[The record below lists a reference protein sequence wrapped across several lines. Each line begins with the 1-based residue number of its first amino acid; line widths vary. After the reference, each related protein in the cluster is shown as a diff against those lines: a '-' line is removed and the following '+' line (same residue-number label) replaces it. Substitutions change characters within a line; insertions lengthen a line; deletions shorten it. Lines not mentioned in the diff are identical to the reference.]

1 MDPSKQ
7 LLLEHKNLNPTIY
20 AYTDTRWSGMIKI
33 GYTTRDAETRIKEQ
47 HPIAT
52 PTKTWKIIFSESAI
66 RSDGSSFDDH
76 DIHKY
81 LRNKGIKNPEG
92 EWFECSFE
100 DLKVAYIAVKNRE
113 LNFEN
118 RINDFKMRPEQ
129 ERAVEKTFRHFND
142 IKNNEPNCI
151 PKFLW
156 NCKMRFGKTFASYQL
171 AKKMGLKKV
180 LIMTFKPAILSAWKN
195 DLETHIDFKGW
206 KFVTTNSS
214 QDELE
219 SISNSNNP
227 IVCFGS
233 FQDFLQLDKKTKCIK
248 SKNKWVHQTKW
259 DLVIFDEYHFGAWR
273 ENAKNLFDK
282 QFSND
287 EENYYNEDLNQ
298 NYDSLD
304 DYNVA
309 DLPISTQHY
318 LYLSG
323 TPFRALNIGEFIE
336 EQIFTWTYTDEQA
349 AKKNWVGE
357 NNPYESLPR
366 MVMMCY
372 QPPENIIKV
381 AMNGEFNEFNLNEFF
396 KANGKDD
403 DAKFVHENEV
413 QQWLN
418 LIRGINNSDSDII
431 NNLKQNKVRM
441 PYHDTR
447 FLDILQHTLW
457 FLPSVSAC
465 FAMKNLLN
473 QKQNKFYQD
482 YKIIVC
488 AGHKAGIGSETLDKL
503 EKEIDNPVQTKSIT
517 LTCGKLTTGVTVKW
531 WTGIFML
538 RNLSSPET
546 YFQAAFRVQSP
557 WEIRDDNNKKII
569 MKKECFIFDF
579 SLNRALKQISDY
591 SINLDPEV
599 NEPKKQIEKLIQFLP
614 VLAYQGA
621 NMDEIDADKILD
633 FSISSTTATLLAKH
647 WKSNV
652 LINIDDATLTRLLNN
667 TEAINTISK
676 IEEFR
681 TIKNDIETI
690 ISKSQTIRDIKKEAS
705 DKDLSNDEQ
714 KELKEKQKEYRSLR
728 EKYRAKLIKLI
739 TRIPIFMYLT
749 DYREQCLK
757 DVILKLEPKLFKKV
771 TGIEISDFELLVSLE
786 LFNNSL
792 MNESIWMFRRYEDK
806 SLEYTGINKQNN
818 NKIGGWDKVKTNDD
832 K

>member
-20 AYTDTRWSGMIKI
+20 AYIDTHWQGMIKI

-47 HPIAT
+47 YPIAT
-52 PTKTWKIIFSESAI
+52 PTKTWKIIFEESAI

-81 LRNKGIKNPEG
+81 LKNKGIKNPEG
-92 EWFECSFE
+92 EWFECSLE

-129 ERAVEKTFRHFND
+129 ERAVEKTFKYFND
-142 IKNNEPNCI
+142 IQNNESNYI

-171 AKKMGLKKV
+171 AKKMGFKKV

-214 QDELE
+214 QYELE

-233 FQDFLQLDKKTKCIK
+233 FQDFLQLDKKTQCIK
-248 SKNKWVHQTKW
+248 SKNTWVHQTNW

-273 ENAKNLFDK
+273 ENAKNLFGK
-282 QFSND
+282 EFSND
-287 EENYYNEDLNQ
+287 EENYYNEDLIQ
-298 NYDSLD
+298 DYDPCD

-309 DLPISTQHY
+309 DLPIQTQHY

-336 EQIFTWTYTDEQA
+336 EQIFTWTYTDEQE

-372 QPPENIIKV
+372 QPPENIIKA
-381 AMNGEFNEFNLNEFF
+381 AMNGEFNEFSLNKFF
-396 KANGKDD
+396 EANGKDD
-403 DAKFVHENEV
+403 DAKFVHENDV

-418 LIRGINNSDSDII
+418 LIRGINNSNSDII

-447 FLDILQHTLW
+447 FLDVLQHTLW

-488 AGHKAGIGSETLDKL
+488 AGHKAGIGSEALDKL

-517 LTCGKLTTGVTVKW
+517 LTCGKLTTGVTVKC

-557 WEIRDDNNKKII
+557 WEIHDDNNKKEI

-591 SINLDPEV
+591 SINLDPEA
-599 NEPKKQIEKLIQFLP
+599 NNPKKQIEKLIQFLP

-633 FSISSTTATLLAKH
+633 FSISSTTATLLAKQ

-652 LINIDDATLTRLLNN
+652 LINIDNATLTRLLNS
-667 TEAINTISK
+667 TRAIEAISK

-690 ISKSQTIRDIKKEAS
+690 ISKSQAIRDIKKEAS
-705 DKDLSNDEQ
+705 DKNLSNDEQ

-739 TRIPIFMYLT
+739 TRIPVFMYLT

-786 LFNNSL
+786 LFNNPL
-792 MNESIWMFRRYEDK
+792 MNEAIWKFRGYEDT

-818 NKIGGWDKVKTNDD
+818 KNIGGWDKVKTNDD

>member
-20 AYTDTRWSGMIKI
+20 AYTDTRWLGKIKI

-47 HPIAT
+47 YPIAT
-52 PTKTWKIIFSESAI
+52 PTKTWKIIFEESAI

-81 LRNKGIKNPEG
+81 LKNKGIKNPEG
-92 EWFECSFE
+92 EWFECSLE
-100 DLKVAYIAVKNRE
+100 DLKAAYIAVKKHE
-113 LNFEN
+113 LNYEN

-129 ERAVEKTFRHFND
+129 ERAVEKTFKYFND
-142 IKNNEPNCI
+142 IQNNEPNYI

-171 AKKMGLKKV
+171 AKKMRFKKV

-195 DLETHIDFKGW
+195 DLETHIDFERW
-206 KFVTTNSS
+206 KFVTTNSPE
-214 QDELE
+214 DELE

-248 SKNKWVHQTKW
+248 SKNKWVHQTNW

-273 ENAKNLFDK
+273 ENAKNLFGTA
-282 QFSND
+282 FSND
-287 EENYYNEDLNQ
+287 EENYYNEDLIQ
-298 NYDSLD
+298 DYDSLD

-336 EQIFTWTYTDEQA
+336 EQIFTWTYTDEQE

-381 AMNGEFNEFNLNEFF
+381 ATNGEFNEFNLNEFF
-396 KANGKDD
+396 KANGKDN

-418 LIRGINNSDSDII
+418 LIRGINNSDSDIT

-447 FLDILQHTLW
+447 FLDVLQHTLW

-488 AGHKAGIGSETLDKL
+488 AGHKAGIGSEALDKL

-517 LTCGKLTTGVTVKW
+517 LTCGKLTTGVTVKC

-557 WEIRDDNNKKII
+557 WEIHDDNNKKEI

-591 SINLDPEV
+591 SINLDPEA
-599 NEPKKQIEKLIQFLP
+599 NNPKKQIEKLIQFLP

-714 KELKEKQKEYRSLR
+714 KELKEKQKEYRLLR

-818 NKIGGWDKVKTNDD
+818 KIGGWDKVKTNDD

>member
-47 HPIAT
+47 YPIVT
-52 PTKTWKIIFSESAI
+52 PTKTWKIIFEESAI

-81 LRNKGIKNPEG
+81 LKNKGIKNGEG
-92 EWFECSFE
+92 EWFECSIE
-100 DLKVAYIAVKNRE
+100 DLKAAYIAVKKRE

-129 ERAVEKTFRHFND
+129 ERAVEKTFKYFND

-156 NCKMRFGKTFASYQL
+156 NCKMRFGKTFVSYQL
-171 AKKMGLKKV
+171 AKKMGFKKV

-195 DLETHIDFKGW
+195 DLETHIDFEGW

-233 FQDFLQLDKKTKCIK
+233 FQDFLQLDKKTQCIK
-248 SKNKWVHQTKW
+248 SKNTWVHQTNW

-273 ENAKNLFDK
+273 ENAKNLFGK
-282 QFSND
+282 EFSND
-287 EENYYNEDLNQ
+287 EENYYNEDLIQ
-298 NYDSLD
+298 DYDPCN

-309 DLPISTQHY
+309 ELPISTQHY

-336 EQIFTWTYTDEQA
+336 EQIFTWTYTDEQE

-381 AMNGEFNEFNLNEFF
+381 ATNGEFNEFNLNEFF
-396 KANGKDD
+396 KANGKDN

-431 NNLKQNKVRM
+431 NNLKQNKVLM
-441 PYHDTR
+441 PYYYTR
-447 FLDILQHTLW
+447 FLDVLQHTLW

-488 AGHKAGIGSETLDKL
+488 AGHKAGIGSEALDKL

-517 LTCGKLTTGVTVKW
+517 LTCGKLTTGVTVKC

-557 WEIRDDNNKKII
+557 WEIHDDNNKKEI

-591 SINLDPEV
+591 SINLDPEA
-599 NEPKKQIEKLIQFLP
+599 NNPKKQIEKLIQFLP

-633 FSISSTTATLLAKH
+633 FSISSTTATLLAKQ

-652 LINIDDATLTRLLNN
+652 LINIDNATLTRLLNS
-667 TEAINTISK
+667 TKAIEAISK

-681 TIKNDIETI
+681 TIKKDIETI
-690 ISKSQTIRDIKKEAS
+690 ISKSQAIRDIKKETS
-705 DKDLSNDEQ
+705 DKNLSNDEK

-739 TRIPIFMYLT
+739 TRIPVFMYLT

-792 MNESIWMFRRYEDK
+792 MNEAIWNFRGYEDK

-818 NKIGGWDKVKTNDD
+818 NSVGGWDKVKTNDD

>member
-20 AYTDTRWSGMIKI
+20 AYTDTRWSGKIKI

-47 HPIAT
+47 YPIAT
-52 PTKTWKIIFSESAI
+52 PTKTWKIIFEESAI

-81 LRNKGIKNPEG
+81 LKNKGIKNPEG
-92 EWFECSFE
+92 EWFECSLE
-100 DLKVAYIAVKNRE
+100 DLKAAYIAVKKRE
-113 LNFEN
+113 LNYEN

-129 ERAVEKTFRHFND
+129 ERAVEKTFKYFND
-142 IKNNEPNCI
+142 IQNNEPNYI
-151 PKFLW
+151 LKFLW

-171 AKKMGLKKV
+171 AKKMGFKKV

-195 DLETHIDFKGW
+195 DLETHIDFEGW

-248 SKNKWVHQTKW
+248 SKNKWVHQTNW

-273 ENAKNLFDK
+273 ENAKNLFGK
-282 QFSND
+282 EFSND
-287 EENYYNEDLNQ
+287 EENYYNEDLIQ
-298 NYDSLD
+298 DYDPCD
-304 DYNVA
+304 DYSVA
-309 DLPISTQHY
+309 DLPIQTQHY

-336 EQIFTWTYTDEQA
+336 EQIFTWTYTDEQE

-357 NNPYESLPR
+357 NNPYELLPR

-372 QPPENIIKV
+372 QPPENIIKA
-381 AMNGEFNEFNLNEFF
+381 AMNVEFNEFSLNKFF
-396 KANGKDD
+396 EANGKDD
-403 DAKFVHENEV
+403 DAKFVHENDV

-418 LIRGINNSDSDII
+418 LIRGINNSDSNII

-447 FLDILQHTLW
+447 FLDVLQHTLW

-488 AGHKAGIGSETLDKL
+488 AGHKAGIGSEALDKL

-517 LTCGKLTTGVTVKW
+517 LTCGKLTTGVTVKC

-557 WEIRDDNNKKII
+557 WEIHDDNNKKEI

-591 SINLDPEV
+591 SINLDPEA
-599 NEPKKQIEKLIQFLP
+599 NNPKKQIEKLIQFLP

-633 FSISSTTATLLAKH
+633 FSISSTTATLLAKQ

-652 LINIDDATLTRLLNN
+652 LINIDNATLTRLLNS
-667 TEAINTISK
+667 TKAIEAISK

-681 TIKNDIETI
+681 TIKKDIETI
-690 ISKSQTIRDIKKEAS
+690 ISKSQAIRDIKKEVS
-705 DKDLSNDEQ
+705 DKNLSNDEK

-739 TRIPIFMYLT
+739 TRIPVFMYLT

-786 LFNNSL
+786 LFNNSI
-792 MNESIWMFRRYEDK
+792 MNEAIWKFRRYEDT

-818 NKIGGWDKVKTNDD
+818 KSIGGWDKVKTNDD

>member
-20 AYTDTRWSGMIKI
+20 AYTDTHWQGMIKI

-47 HPIAT
+47 YPIAT
-52 PTKTWKIIFSESAI
+52 PTKTWKIIFEESAI

-81 LRNKGIKNPEG
+81 LKNKGIKNPEG
-92 EWFECSFE
+92 EWFECSLE
-100 DLKVAYIAVKNRE
+100 DLKAAYIAVEKRE

-129 ERAVEKTFRHFND
+129 ERAVEKTFKYFND
-142 IKNNEPNCI
+142 IQNNEPNCI

-171 AKKMGLKKV
+171 AKKMGFKKV

-195 DLETHIDFKGW
+195 DLETHIDFEGW
-206 KFVTTNSS
+206 KFVTTNSPE
-214 QDELE
+214 DELE
-219 SISNSNNP
+219 SISKSNNP

-233 FQDFLQLDKKTKCIK
+233 FQDFLQLDKKTQCIK
-248 SKNKWVHQTKW
+248 SKNTWVHQTNW

-273 ENAKNLFDK
+273 ENAKNLFGTA
-282 QFSND
+282 FSND
-287 EENYYNEDLNQ
+287 EENYYNEDLIQ
-298 NYDSLD
+298 DYDPCN

-309 DLPISTQHY
+309 ELPISTQHY

-372 QPPENIIKV
+372 QPPENIVKV
-381 AMNGEFNEFNLNEFF
+381 ATNGEFNEFNLNEFF
-396 KANGKDD
+396 KANGKDN

-447 FLDILQHTLW
+447 FLDVLQHTLW

-488 AGHKAGIGSETLDKL
+488 AGHKAGIGSEALDKL

-517 LTCGKLTTGVTVKW
+517 LTCGKLTTGVTVKC

-557 WEIRDDNNKKII
+557 WEIHDDNNKKEI

-591 SINLDPEV
+591 SINLDPEA
-599 NEPKKQIEKLIQFLP
+599 NNPKKQIEKLIQFLP

-633 FSISSTTATLLAKH
+633 FSISSTTATLLAKQ

-652 LINIDDATLTRLLNN
+652 LINIDNATLTRLLNS
-667 TEAINTISK
+667 TRAIEAISK

-681 TIKNDIETI
+681 MIKNDIETI
-690 ISKSQTIRDIKKEAS
+690 ISKSQAIRDIKKEAS
-705 DKDLSNDEQ
+705 DKNLSNDEK
-714 KELKEKQKEYRSLR
+714 KELKETQKEYRSLR

-739 TRIPIFMYLT
+739 TRIPVFMYLT

-757 DVILKLEPKLFKKV
+757 DVILKLEPALFKKV

-792 MNESIWMFRRYEDK
+792 MNEAIWNFRGYEDK

-818 NKIGGWDKVKTNDD
+818 NSVGGWDKVKTNDD

>member
-47 HPIAT
+47 YPIVT
-52 PTKTWKIIFSESAI
+52 PTKTWKIIFEESAI

-81 LRNKGIKNPEG
+81 LKNKGIKNGEG
-92 EWFECSFE
+92 EWFECSIE
-100 DLKVAYIAVKNRE
+100 DLKAAYIAVKKRE

-129 ERAVEKTFRHFND
+129 ERAVEKTFKYFND

-156 NCKMRFGKTFASYQL
+156 NCKMRFGKTFVSYQL
-171 AKKMGLKKV
+171 AKKMGFKKV

-195 DLETHIDFKGW
+195 DLETHIDFEGW

-233 FQDFLQLDKKTKCIK
+233 FQDFLQLDKKTQCIK
-248 SKNKWVHQTKW
+248 SKNTWVHQTNW

-273 ENAKNLFDK
+273 ENAKNLFGK
-282 QFSND
+282 EFSND
-287 EENYYNEDLNQ
+287 EENYYNEDLIQ
-298 NYDSLD
+298 DYDPCN

-309 DLPISTQHY
+309 ELPISTQHY

-336 EQIFTWTYTDEQA
+336 EQIFTWTYTDEQE

-381 AMNGEFNEFNLNEFF
+381 ATNGEFNEFNLNEFF
-396 KANGKDD
+396 KANGKDN

-431 NNLKQNKVRM
+431 NNLKQNKVLM
-441 PYHDTR
+441 PYYYTR
-447 FLDILQHTLW
+447 FLDVLQHTLW

-488 AGHKAGIGSETLDKL
+488 AGHKAGVGSEALDKL
-503 EKEIDNPVQTKSIT
+503 EKEIDNPVKTKSIT
-517 LTCGKLTTGVTVKW
+517 LTCGKLTTGVTVKC

-557 WEIRDDNNKKII
+557 WVIDSDSNKKEI

-652 LINIDDATLTRLLNN
+652 LINIDNATLTRLLNN
-667 TEAINTISK
+667 TEAINAISK

-690 ISKSQTIRDIKKEAS
+690 ISKSHVIRDIKKEAS
-705 DKDLSNDEQ
+705 DKNLSNLEE

-728 EKYRAKLIKLI
+728 EQYRAKLIKLI
-739 TRIPIFMYLT
+739 TRIPVFMYLT

-818 NKIGGWDKVKTNDD
+818 KSIGGWDIVKTNDD

>member
-47 HPIAT
+47 YPIVT
-52 PTKTWKIIFSESAI
+52 PTKTWKIIFEESAI

-81 LRNKGIKNPEG
+81 LKNKGIKNGEG
-92 EWFECSFE
+92 EWFECSIE
-100 DLKVAYIAVKNRE
+100 DLKAAYIAVKKRE

-129 ERAVEKTFRHFND
+129 ERAVEKTFKYFND

-156 NCKMRFGKTFASYQL
+156 NCKMRFGKTFVSYQL
-171 AKKMGLKKV
+171 AKKMGFKKV

-195 DLETHIDFKGW
+195 DLETHIDFEGW

-233 FQDFLQLDKKTKCIK
+233 FQDFLQLDKKTQCIK
-248 SKNKWVHQTKW
+248 SKNTWVHQTNW

-273 ENAKNLFDK
+273 ENAKNLFGK
-282 QFSND
+282 EFSND
-287 EENYYNEDLNQ
+287 EENYYNEDLIQ
-298 NYDSLD
+298 DYDPCD

-309 DLPISTQHY
+309 ELPISTQHY

-323 TPFRALNIGEFIE
+323 TPFRALNIGEFVE
-336 EQIFTWTYTDEQA
+336 EQIFTWTYTDEQE

-396 KANGKDD
+396 KANGKDN

-447 FLDILQHTLW
+447 FLDVLQHTLW

-488 AGHKAGIGSETLDKL
+488 AGHKAGIGSEALDKL

-517 LTCGKLTTGVTVKW
+517 LTCGKLTTGVTVKC

-557 WEIRDDNNKKII
+557 WVIASDNNKKEI

-614 VLAYQGA
+614 VLAYQGG

-652 LINIDDATLTRLLNN
+652 LINIDNATLTRLLNN
-667 TEAINTISK
+667 TRAIEAISK

-681 TIKNDIETI
+681 TIKKDIETI
-690 ISKSQTIRDIKKEAS
+690 ISKSQAIRDIKKEAS
-705 DKDLSNDEQ
+705 DKNLSNDEK

-739 TRIPIFMYLT
+739 TRIPVFMYLT

-792 MNESIWMFRRYEDK
+792 MNEAIWNFRGYEDT

-818 NKIGGWDKVKTNDD
+818 KSIGGWDKVKTNDD

>member
-20 AYTDTRWSGMIKI
+20 AYTDTRWSGKIKI

-47 HPIAT
+47 YPIAT
-52 PTKTWKIIFSESAI
+52 PTKTWKIIFEESAI

-81 LRNKGIKNPEG
+81 LKNKGIKNPEG
-92 EWFECSFE
+92 EWFECSLE
-100 DLKVAYIAVKNRE
+100 DLKAAYIAVKKHE
-113 LNFEN
+113 LNYEN

-129 ERAVEKTFRHFND
+129 ERAVEKTFKYFND
-142 IKNNEPNCI
+142 IQNNEPNYI

-171 AKKMGLKKV
+171 AKKMRFKKV

-195 DLETHIDFKGW
+195 DLETHIDFERW
-206 KFVTTNSS
+206 KFVTTNSPE
-214 QDELE
+214 DELE

-248 SKNKWVHQTKW
+248 SKNKWVHQTNW

-273 ENAKNLFDK
+273 ENAKNLFGTA
-282 QFSND
+282 FSND
-287 EENYYNEDLNQ
+287 EENYYNEDLIQ
-298 NYDSLD
+298 DYDSLD

-336 EQIFTWTYTDEQA
+336 EQIFTWTYTDEQE

-381 AMNGEFNEFNLNEFF
+381 ATNGEFNEFNLNEFF
-396 KANGKDD
+396 KANGKDN

-447 FLDILQHTLW
+447 FLDVLQHTLW

-473 QKQNKFYQD
+473 QNQNKFYQD

-488 AGHKAGIGSETLDKL
+488 AGHKAGIGSEALDKL

-557 WEIRDDNNKKII
+557 WVIDSDSNKKEI

-614 VLAYQGA
+614 VLAYQGG

-633 FSISSTTATLLAKH
+633 FSISSTTATLLAKQ

-652 LINIDDATLTRLLNN
+652 LINIDNATLTRLLNS
-667 TEAINTISK
+667 TKAIEAISK

-681 TIKNDIETI
+681 TIKKDIETI
-690 ISKSQTIRDIKKEAS
+690 ISKSQAIRDIKKEAS
-705 DKDLSNDEQ
+705 DKNLSNDEK
-714 KELKEKQKEYRSLR
+714 KELKETQKEYRSLR

-739 TRIPIFMYLT
+739 TRIPVFMYLT

-792 MNESIWMFRRYEDK
+792 MNEVIWNFRRYEDK

-818 NKIGGWDKVKTNDD
+818 NSVGGWDKVKTNDD

>member
-92 EWFECSFE
+92 EWFECSIE

-336 EQIFTWTYTDEQA
+336 EQIFTWTYTDEQE

-381 AMNGEFNEFNLNEFF
+381 ATNGEFNEFNLNEFF
-396 KANGKDD
+396 KANGKDN

-447 FLDILQHTLW
+447 FLDVLQHTLW

-488 AGHKAGIGSETLDKL
+488 AGHKAGIGSEALDKL

-557 WEIRDDNNKKII
+557 WEIRDDNNKKEI

-614 VLAYQGA
+614 VLAYQGG

-633 FSISSTTATLLAKH
+633 FSISSTTATLLAKQ

-652 LINIDDATLTRLLNN
+652 LINIDNATLTRLLNS
-667 TEAINTISK
+667 TRAIEAISK

-690 ISKSQTIRDIKKEAS
+690 ISKSQAIRDIKKEAS
-705 DKDLSNDEQ
+705 DKNLSNDEK

-739 TRIPIFMYLT
+739 TRIPVFMYLT

-771 TGIEISDFELLVSLE
+771 TGIEISDFDLLVSLE

-792 MNESIWMFRRYEDK
+792 MNEAIWNFRGYEDT

-818 NKIGGWDKVKTNDD
+818 KSIGGWDKVKTNDD

>member
-20 AYTDTRWSGMIKI
+20 AYTDTHWQGMIKI

-47 HPIAT
+47 YPIAT
-52 PTKTWKIIFSESAI
+52 PTKTWKIIFEESAI

-81 LRNKGIKNPEG
+81 LKNKGIKNPEG
-92 EWFECSFE
+92 EWFECSLE
-100 DLKVAYIAVKNRE
+100 DLKAAYIAVKKRE
-113 LNFEN
+113 LNYEN

-129 ERAVEKTFRHFND
+129 ERAVEKTFKYFND
-142 IKNNEPNCI
+142 IQNNESNYI

-171 AKKMGLKKV
+171 AKKMGFKKV

-214 QDELE
+214 QYELE
-219 SISNSNNP
+219 SIINSNNP

-233 FQDFLQLDKKTKCIK
+233 FQDFLQLDKKTQCIK
-248 SKNKWVHQTKW
+248 SKNTWVHQTNW

-273 ENAKNLFDK
+273 ENAKNLFGK
-282 QFSND
+282 EFSND
-287 EENYYNEDLNQ
+287 EENYYNEDLIQ
-298 NYDSLD
+298 DYDPCD

-309 DLPISTQHY
+309 DLPIQTQHY

-336 EQIFTWTYTDEQA
+336 EQIFTWTYTDEQE

-372 QPPENIIKV
+372 QPPENIIKA

-396 KANGKDD
+396 KANGKDN
-403 DAKFVHENEV
+403 DAKFVHENDV

-447 FLDILQHTLW
+447 FLDVLQHTLW

-488 AGHKAGIGSETLDKL
+488 AGHKAGIGSEALDKL

-517 LTCGKLTTGVTVKW
+517 LTCGKLTTGVTVKC

-557 WEIRDDNNKKII
+557 WEIHDDNNKKEI

-591 SINLDPEV
+591 SINLDPEA
-599 NEPKKQIEKLIQFLP
+599 NNPKKQIEKLIQFLP

-633 FSISSTTATLLAKH
+633 FSISSTTATLLAKQ

-652 LINIDDATLTRLLNN
+652 LINIDNATLTRLLNS
-667 TEAINTISK
+667 TRAIEAISK

-681 TIKNDIETI
+681 MIKNDIETI
-690 ISKSQTIRDIKKEAS
+690 ISKSQAIRDIKKEAS
-705 DKDLSNDEQ
+705 DKNLSNDEK
-714 KELKEKQKEYRSLR
+714 KELKETQKEYRSLR

-739 TRIPIFMYLT
+739 TRIPVFMYLT

-757 DVILKLEPKLFKKV
+757 DVILKLEPALFKKV

-792 MNESIWMFRRYEDK
+792 MNEAIWNFRGYEDK

-818 NKIGGWDKVKTNDD
+818 NSVGGWDKVKTNDD

>member
-47 HPIAT
+47 YPIVT
-52 PTKTWKIIFSESAI
+52 PTKTWKIIFEESAI

-81 LRNKGIKNPEG
+81 LKNKGIKNGEG
-92 EWFECSFE
+92 EWFECSIE
-100 DLKVAYIAVKNRE
+100 DLKAAYIAVKKRE

-129 ERAVEKTFRHFND
+129 ERAVEKTFKYFND

-156 NCKMRFGKTFASYQL
+156 NCKMRFGKTFVSYQL
-171 AKKMGLKKV
+171 AKKMGFKKV

-195 DLETHIDFKGW
+195 DLETHIDFEGW

-233 FQDFLQLDKKTKCIK
+233 FQDFLQLDKKTQCIK
-248 SKNKWVHQTKW
+248 SKNTWVHQTNW

-273 ENAKNLFDK
+273 ENAKNLFGK
-282 QFSND
+282 EFSND
-287 EENYYNEDLNQ
+287 EENYYNEDLIQ
-298 NYDSLD
+298 DYDPCN

-309 DLPISTQHY
+309 ELPISTQHY

-336 EQIFTWTYTDEQA
+336 EQIFTWTYTDEQE

-381 AMNGEFNEFNLNEFF
+381 ATNGEFNEFNLNEFF
-396 KANGKDD
+396 KANGKDN

-447 FLDILQHTLW
+447 FLDVLQHTLW

-473 QKQNKFYQD
+473 QNQNKFYQD

-488 AGHKAGIGSETLDKL
+488 AGHKAGIGSEALDKL

-557 WEIRDDNNKKII
+557 WVIDSDSNKKEI

-614 VLAYQGA
+614 VLAYQGG

-633 FSISSTTATLLAKH
+633 FSISSTTATLLAKQ

-652 LINIDDATLTRLLNN
+652 LINIDNATLTRLLNS
-667 TEAINTISK
+667 TKAIEAISK

-681 TIKNDIETI
+681 TIKKDIETI
-690 ISKSQTIRDIKKEAS
+690 ISKSQAIRDIKKEAS
-705 DKDLSNDEQ
+705 DKNLSNDEK
-714 KELKEKQKEYRSLR
+714 KELKETQKEYRSLR

-739 TRIPIFMYLT
+739 TRIPVFMYLT

-757 DVILKLEPKLFKKV
+757 DVILKLEPALFKKV

-792 MNESIWMFRRYEDK
+792 MNEAIWNFRGYEDK

-818 NKIGGWDKVKTNDD
+818 NSVGGWDKVKTNDD

>member
-20 AYTDTRWSGMIKI
+20 AYIDTHWQGMIKI

-47 HPIAT
+47 YPIAT
-52 PTKTWKIIFSESAI
+52 PTKTWKIIFEESAI

-81 LRNKGIKNPEG
+81 LKNKGIKNPEG
-92 EWFECSFE
+92 EWFECSLE
-100 DLKVAYIAVKNRE
+100 DLKAAYIAVKNRE

-129 ERAVEKTFRHFND
+129 ERAVEKTFKYFND
-142 IKNNEPNCI
+142 IQNNESNYI

-171 AKKMGLKKV
+171 AKKMGFKKV

-214 QDELE
+214 QYELE

-233 FQDFLQLDKKTKCIK
+233 FQDFLQLDKKTQCIK
-248 SKNKWVHQTKW
+248 SKNTWVHQTNW

-273 ENAKNLFDK
+273 ENAKNLFGK
-282 QFSND
+282 EFSND
-287 EENYYNEDLNQ
+287 EENYYNEDLIQ
-298 NYDSLD
+298 DYDPCD

-309 DLPISTQHY
+309 DLPIQTQHY

-336 EQIFTWTYTDEQA
+336 EQIFTWTYTDEQE

-372 QPPENIIKV
+372 QPPENIIKA
-381 AMNGEFNEFNLNEFF
+381 AMNGEFNEFSLNKFF
-396 KANGKDD
+396 EANGKDN
-403 DAKFVHENEV
+403 DAKFVHENDV

-418 LIRGINNSDSDII
+418 LIRGINNSNSDII

-447 FLDILQHTLW
+447 FLDVLQHTLW

-488 AGHKAGIGSETLDKL
+488 AGHKAGIGSEALDKL

-517 LTCGKLTTGVTVKW
+517 LTCGKLTTGVTVKC

-557 WEIRDDNNKKII
+557 WEIHDDNNKKEI

-591 SINLDPEV
+591 SINLDPEA
-599 NEPKKQIEKLIQFLP
+599 NNPKKQIEKLIQFLP

-633 FSISSTTATLLAKH
+633 FSISSTTATLLAKQ

-652 LINIDDATLTRLLNN
+652 LINIDNATLTRLLNS
-667 TEAINTISK
+667 TRAIEAISK

-690 ISKSQTIRDIKKEAS
+690 ISKSQAIRDIKKEAS
-705 DKDLSNDEQ
+705 DKNLSNDEQ

-739 TRIPIFMYLT
+739 TRIPVFMYLT

-786 LFNNSL
+786 LFNNPL
-792 MNESIWMFRRYEDK
+792 MNEAIWKFRGYEDT

-818 NKIGGWDKVKTNDD
+818 KNIGGWDKVKTNDD